1 MMDLNLICS
10 FYLGLWPLLW
20 CLNFFMQKTIFWII
34 CLLSAIPLVQA
45 APSESSFP
53 DVKFEI
59 SAKTIKTIFH
69 SDISLATILVLV
81 FTMIENSDFI
91 NLNAHRQ
98 SSIHANEGLAKVSP
112 WLTTLARILKVEL
125 GSDRFNTLFTPTEQT
140 SQLNE
145 LSELK
150 LISKKLDHLIK
161 ALNLYS
167 KFSHSVVA
175 GMYQFHASAFTQYWN
190 TCYGVIQ
197 TNKDIT
203 TRRHIWQAFI
213 QESIRTVAAVSNINL
228 RMNDGLTIKEVTKEA
243 FRILG
248 ETGFIR
254 AADDHACS
262 ECVQPFKQTA
272 DIITGDDPAAVAGVD
287 AGGNNLPAFEGEA
300 GHAAEI
306 AADIEAARVE
316 AAQRDNDAVA
326 NPDDDNDENT
336 VSMIVI
342 DGVVMGHT
350 CCAMENCTEA
360 LANARG
366 GVFCEPHNIEYGNKC
381 RIADCLN
388 IKVPGTQACNLQ
400 LHKGQWERFA
410 KQHQRQNIPGS

>member
-1 MMDLNLICS
+1 MDLNLICS

-20 CLNFFMQKTIFWII
+20 CLNFVMQKTIFWII

-59 SAKTIKTIFH
+59 FAKTIKTIFH

-98 SSIHANEGLAKVSP
+98 SPIHANEGLAKVSP
-112 WLTTLARILKVEL
+112 WLTTLAQILKVEL

-167 KFSHSVVA
+167 VNEDAEIEGTLLPISHKTIQPIHIICPNTAACQTCATPWALSLNGAWRDVPTVTLIKNNTVFDNAYVVSGTCPKCDTKYYADHHRISAMDPVQRIFLNSAKYVKLGQSLWADRKFSHSVVA

-203 TRRHIWQAFI
+203 TR
-213 QESIRTVAAVSNINL
+213 
-228 RMNDGLTIKEVTKEA
+228 
-243 FRILG
+243 
-248 ETGFIR
+248 
-254 AADDHACS
+254 
-262 ECVQPFKQTA
+262 
-272 DIITGDDPAAVAGVD
+272 
-287 AGGNNLPAFEGEA
+287 
-300 GHAAEI
+300 
-306 AADIEAARVE
+306 
-316 AAQRDNDAVA
+316 
-326 NPDDDNDENT
+326 
-336 VSMIVI
+336 
-342 DGVVMGHT
+342 
-350 CCAMENCTEA
+350 
-360 LANARG
+360 
-366 GVFCEPHNIEYGNKC
+366 
-381 RIADCLN
+381 
-388 IKVPGTQACNLQ
+388 
-400 LHKGQWERFA
+400 
-410 KQHQRQNIPGS
+410 